1 MTTAN
6 GLTPI
11 HSALV
16 FLIRA
21 VEAAR
26 ETTRSQERE
35 IDRRMLDAALN
46 AARRVLD
53 AKVKQGEKN
62 GPQIASVLTGKKK
75 EEQDV

>member
-1 MTTAN
+1 MTTAL

-16 FLIRA
+16 FLVNA

-35 IDRRMLDAALN
+35 IDRRMLDAALSV
-46 AARRVLD
+46 ATRVLAEDD
-53 AKVKQGEKN
+53 AKRRRKAVADGV
-62 GPQIASVLTGKKK
+62 AV
-75 EEQDV
+75 

>member
-1 MTTAN
+1 MTAL
-6 GLTPI
+6 GLTPL

-46 AARRVLD
+46 SAARVLAEDD
-53 AKVKQGEKN
+53 AKRRAKADADRAAVDLEF
-62 GPQIASVLTGKKK
+62 
-75 EEQDV
+75 

>member
-1 MTTAN
+1 MTAL
-6 GLTPI
+6 GLTPL

-35 IDRRMLDAALN
+35 IDRRMLDAALSV
-46 AARRVLD
+46 ATRVLAEDD
-53 AKVKQGEKN
+53 AKRRAKA
-62 GPQIASVLTGKKK
+62 ASDAATV
-75 EEQDV
+75 

>member
-1 MTTAN
+1 MSSI

-35 IDRRMLDAALN
+35 IDRRMLDAALSS
-46 AARRVLD
+46 ATRVLAEDD
-53 AKVKQGEKN
+53 AKRRAKADADRAAVDLEF
-62 GPQIASVLTGKKK
+62 
-75 EEQDV
+75 

>member
-1 MTTAN
+1 MTTAL

-16 FLIRA
+16 FLVNA

-35 IDRRMLDAALN
+35 IDRRMLDAALSS
-46 AARRVLD
+46 ATRVLAEDD
-53 AKVKQGEKN
+53 AKRRAKADADRAAVDLEF
-62 GPQIASVLTGKKK
+62 
-75 EEQDV
+75 